1 MLCFTSRCYCF
12 SQVDKHGLPRK
23 FWKTPNISG
32 RCVGDRDPAG
42 SIASTIQGQHRLQFF
57 SAGPLACSMDHQQRN
72 AWHEGQYVPLA
83 ADPPPAADR
92 PNRSSRRD
100 VAPERA
106 ERRSR
111 SATQQRPGGNLQP
124 RSLPG
129 LNAAPGQKKE
139 NPARNVNIKLPA
151 MIPSQKPVQLR
162 QKDKLV
168 LLPRSASNSD
178 AGEAA
183 ASNQE
188 AATAARVALAQAAA
202 AVAEGDAVLD
212 MSSMG
217 QPAHLFEDLAQQA
230 PDMRGRITIYC
241 IAESLSRDALEGLV
255 GQCYPQAS
263 TTKYSEVLHVA
274 LPAPVG
280 EPCDA
285 FFFEYG
291 VVCCW
296 GFPTAKL
303 EQELL
308 QSVAK
313 KAQQRPLPPREVEVD
328 RFEYNYS
335 SAAPPSM
342 QNDTITIS
350 RHHSHDHQTKL
361 AICHALAQSTKLCV
375 YEERVVELVLDTKH
389 LPQALAL
396 HGEVSVSS
404 QEVAQRIG
412 QVFLQRSA
420 VNLLSSV
427 LDTPEFFWSAPD
439 HLQVL
444 YERACDYLEL
454 DTRVE
459 VLNARFQV
467 LQEMLDMLR
476 DHQQNHHS
484 ARLEWIIIW
493 LIAVELVVGVF
504 ELMGLFG
511 LVGREH

>member
-1 MLCFTSRCYCF
+1 
-12 SQVDKHGLPRK
+12 
-23 FWKTPNISG
+23 
-32 RCVGDRDPAG
+32 
-42 SIASTIQGQHRLQFF
+42 
-57 SAGPLACSMDHQQRN
+57 MDHHQKS
-72 AWHEGQYVPLA
+72 AWHDGQYVPLA
-83 ADPPPAADR
+83 ADPPAADR
-92 PNRSSRRD
+92 PHRSSRRD
-100 VAPERA
+100 IAPERA

-124 RSLPG
+124 RSMPG
-129 LNAAPGQKKE
+129 LNTGPGQKKE
-139 NPARNVNIKLPA
+139 VPARNVNIKLPA

-168 LLPRSASNSD
+168 LLPRSASSSD

-183 ASNQE
+183 A
-188 AATAARVALAQAAA
+188 AATSSQDGAAAAAAAARAALVQAAA
-202 AVAEGDAVLD
+202 AMAEGDAVLD

-217 QPAHLFEDLAQQA
+217 QPAHLFEDLAQQVE
-230 PDMRGRITIYC
+230 DTRGRITVYC
-241 IAESLSRDALEGLV
+241 IAESLSREAMEPLLA
-255 GQCYPQAS
+255 QCYPQA
-263 TTKYSEVLHVA
+263 TMTKYSEVLHVA

-296 GFPTAKL
+296 GFPTAKQ

-313 KAQQRPLPPREVEVD
+313 KAQQQPLPPREVEVD

-375 YEERVVELVLDTKH
+375 YEERVVELVLETKH
-389 LPQALAL
+389 LPQALAT

-439 HLQVL
+439 QLQVL